1 MMKAS
6 GIIPKTSGVLL
17 PIAFLL
23 RDIGRRRPVRRL
35 FPARI
40 FLTLALSC
48 TNAEFRICRLEV
60 ADLRIGRPLCRNVGI
75 AGFAIFWSAIANA
88 NLSNRAPRSDES
100 IYILYF
106 TLLYSPLLCVMP
118 CRNYAITIL
127 ADYCAE
133 SQYFTM
139 LGFALFFVY
148 LFVLYAVF
156 LLFSVF
162 VDVFYFYFEF

>member
-6 GIIPKTSGVLL
+6 GIIPKTSAALL
-17 PIAFLL
+17 PIAFF
-23 RDIGRRRPVRRL
+23 RRNIGRHRHARRL

-75 AGFAIFWSAIANA
+75 AGFATFWSAIANA
-88 NLSNRAPRSDES
+88 NLSTRAPRSDES

-118 CRNYAITIL
+118 CRNYAIIRFL
-127 ADYCAE
+127 
-133 SQYFTM
+133 
-139 LGFALFFVY
+139 VH
-148 LFVLYAVF
+148 YAK
-156 LLFSVF
+156 LR
-162 VDVFYFYFEF
+162 FYYARLWFYYSKL